1 MRWRADRDYPVGD
14 VSTSHSCS
22 RRLHVCI
29 LHDLGEETSPG
40 DRSQRVRIFQS
51 GLGVF
56 LSYLVFGGVCAL
68 FARLGDGDGR
78 RAKPPLPQCIRPESG
93 HPSARRTPENCRSRR
108 FVTGKVARSAGTLLA
123 AKDRGDLANTVVSA
137 SISEVGISWLL
148 FLAPIVGVHLPTK
161 AKGSEKWD

>member
-1 MRWRADRDYPVGD
+1 M
-14 VSTSHSCS
+14 
-22 RRLHVCI
+22 
-29 LHDLGEETSPG
+29 
-40 DRSQRVRIFQS
+40 
-51 GLGVF
+51 F